1 MSVSKLVFEEETY
14 KVIGACIKVHKNLG
28 NGFSEEVYHEALVK
42 ELLKAEI
49 PFEQEK
55 NLPIYYEGS
64 QLNKYYV
71 ADFVCFDKIII
82 EIKSISFLDTNIKQ
96 QALNYLKSTNLEVGL
111 LINFGEIS
119 LTWKRFIHTPLN

>member
-1 MSVSKLVFEEETY
+1 MSKLVLEEETY

-28 NGFSEEVYHEALVK
+28 NGFSEDVYHEALEK
-42 ELLKAEI
+42 ELVKAEI

-55 NLPIYYEGS
+55 KLPIYYEGT
-64 QLNKYYV
+64 QLDKYSV
-71 ADFVCFDKIII
+71 ADFVCFDKIIV
-82 EIKSISFLDTNIKQ
+82 EIQSIGFLSPNIKQ

-111 LINFGEIS
+111 LINFGENS